1 MTSAPSLL
9 VRDATEIDLAAI
21 EAIYRPYVLT
31 NLATFEEIPPAID
44 ELSRRLSTVRALG
57 LPYLVAERD
66 GQVVGY
72 CYANTY
78 RARPAYRN
86 TIEDSVYLA
95 DGMGG
100 QGIGKALLSALIAR
114 CAEGGWRQMVA
125 VIGDSANTASVGL
138 HRSLGFQMIGTMPA
152 VGFKLGRWVDTVI
165 MQRPLGPGAQT
176 PPEPLTTQQRT

>member
-31 NLATFEEIPPAID
+31 NLATFEETPPTVD
-44 ELSRRLSTVRALG
+44 ELSRRLATVRAL
-57 LPYLVAERD
+57 
-66 GQVVGY
+66 GY

-100 QGIGKALLSALIAR
+100 QGIGRALLSTLIDR
-114 CAEGGWRQMVA
+114 CAQGGWRQMVA

-138 HRSLGFQMIGTMPA
+138 HRSLGFEMIGTMPA

-165 MQRPLGPGAQT
+165 MQRPLGPGADM
-176 PPEPLTTQQRT
+176 PPEPLTHQLQA

>member
-1 MTSAPSLL
+1 MTSAPTLL
-9 VRDATEIDLAAI
+9 VRDAAEHDLPAI

-31 NLATFEEIPPAID
+31 NLATFEEIPPSID
-44 ELSRRLSTVRALG
+44 ELSRRLATVRALG
-57 LPYLVAERD
+57 LPYLVAER
-66 GQVVGY
+66 GGEIVGY

-100 QGIGKALLSALIAR
+100 QGIGRALLSTLIER
-114 CAEGGWRQMVA
+114 CAQGGFRQMVA

-138 HRSLGFQMIGTMPA
+138 HRSLGFQMVGTMEA

-165 MQRPLGPGAQT
+165 MQRPLGVGAEQ
-176 PPEPLTTQQRT
+176 PPA